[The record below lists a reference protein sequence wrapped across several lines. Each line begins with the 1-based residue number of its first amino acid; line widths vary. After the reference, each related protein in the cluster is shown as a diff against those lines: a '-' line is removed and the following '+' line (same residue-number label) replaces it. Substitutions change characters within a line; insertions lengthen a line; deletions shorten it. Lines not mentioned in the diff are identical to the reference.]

1 MRKYF
6 DQTFKTK
13 FSEQT
18 MNKMQEYQ
26 WVVEEMEQEFE
37 YPEKDVQTFDE
48 FMSCFHKYESHFF
61 YFIRIYEIDKSEL
74 TINNEFLK
82 IISNIA
88 KYSLKEITIKRVIDN
103 EKYKNFTILLLL
115 GILGSIVQKNK
126 NHGSYDFGM
135 FVYYNW
141 FELHDLDS
149 ISKDNLIKIDKLLK
163 KMDIKETKKIIEIYN
178 DNINKIEKKYN
189 NNNLNSLKQYHK
201 LFNNS
206 GYKNM
211 RFCTWQENFLLTM
224 SRIRLT
230 ISEIVP
236 LFSNNH
242 EKIPNY
248 DAWNKEIIKKLKLFF
263 YDNDDATTI
272 INIIDYKL
280 NNEKIIEK
288 TQKIAFNEALKIIK
302 SKNKPY
308 EYDNIWFNIIIEYMR
323 IDKSYINKNIGTIFI
338 ELKKKRNIEI
348 ILFLKENGFKIDSEM
363 RKKINDYYMKRIKS
377 IEKIQLLYEFNE
389 FIKDQYIKTNINI
402 EIVNKIRKIFLDLI
416 KKQNT
421 DIEVSLSFYNIINFY
436 IEIKGRL
443 NDELINKYVFEL
455 LDLWQN
461 DYYQQSLNS
470 LSMRS
475 YKQTIENKEIKKF
488 NRAFIENPI
497 ISLRSSFSW
506 NEKKI
511 LNKMKKT
518 SEHALSAMI
527 KENTIYIDKF
537 FPYMKKIDITTHDS
551 LEKILSQYLERIQIK
566 YEEQLLNSN
575 MKSVE
580 YIYSIFEE
588 NNYYI
593 NLFVNLLDKE
603 TYEKMYADIKQSF
616 LKYDLLEYP
625 QRVTVAHITQL
636 IPLLELLIRELGIK
650 NNVLPFKEKK
660 NQIHVMKDSSTILQS
675 IIKNSYKMSNNFENI
690 EVYLFL
696 YNNLYNVNF
705 LNLRNELIH
714 ARQYLDDQ
722 QEMDFAFKVF
732 VLSIFWANIELYI

>member
-163 KMDIKETKKIIEIYN
+163 KMDIKEAKKIIEIYN

-511 LNKMKKT
+511 LNKMKTT